1 MQHKHIALAAMALI
15 AGVQAQAATLIS
27 GASASSI
34 AYVEALSTNNVCP
47 SNNVSVF
54 VRGTATNALGNN
66 FTVKCNGGTFGTTG
80 ENEVRFDVNGGSLNA
95 ILFSTAGTSEVLAG
109 NAGGL
114 SAATTGCTATNP
126 TGVMTS
132 FLGTT
137 GNKLNL
143 CASNAALTSGK
154 SVGGF
159 MDIEPQIFQAQGVIT
174 GDYSANIQPAT
185 FSQAFAVG
193 VSSALY
199 NALQAYQQTAAGG
212 NLVPST
218 CAAGDATAACQP
230 TIGRAQVNAI
240 INSNEFNDAK
250 NKGAKFLVPTTTETN
265 LTYCRRPA
273 TSGTQM
279 GAEVYFLQAVLGTGA
294 LSGFGSIHEPSYLTG
309 SAPVGAAT
317 VVNGGSVLI
326 DNTAAGVG
334 ATGTLT
340 VLLNSGTGDL
350 KKCLNKQ
357 AVGTPAQPVPAGT
370 FAIGILSAEN
380 NPIGSSDTYKLV
392 KLNGASTTAGVA
404 GDSQTANAIK
414 GIYDYV
420 FESVVFD
427 AGSSTVGTK
436 VLNLINTGVKTGA
449 GTPGVF
455 LNVNSTTPESNFT
468 RNGSSVN
475 AYSSN

>member
-15 AGVQAQAATLIS
+15 AGVQAQAATLVS

-66 FTVKCNGGTFGTTG
+66 FTVKCNSGTFGTTG

-95 ILFSTAGTSEVLAG
+95 ILFSAAGASEVLAG

-114 SAATTGCTATNP
+114 SAATTGCTATNA
-126 TGVMTS
+126 TGVLAG

-143 CASNAALTSGK
+143 CASNAALTTGK

-174 GDYSANIQPAT
+174 GDYSANVQPAT

-240 INSNEFNDAK
+240 ISNNDFNDAK
-250 NKGAKFLVPTTTETN
+250 NKGAKFLVPTTTESN

-279 GAEVYFLQAVLGTGA
+279 GAEVYFLQAVQATGLLGGA
-294 LSGFGSIHEPSYLTG
+294 GSIHEPSFLTG
-309 SAPVGAAT
+309 SAPAGAAT
-317 VVNGGSVLI
+317 VVNGGSVVV
-326 DNTAAGVG
+326 DN
-334 ATGTLT
+334 ATGNTLT
-340 VLLNSGTGDL
+340 VALNSGTGDV

-357 AVGTPAQPVPAGT
+357 AVGTPAQPIPAGT

-427 AGSSTVGTK
+427 GGSSTVGTN
-436 VLNLINTGVKTGA
+436 VLNLINAGVKTGT

-455 LNVNSTTPESNFT
+455 LNVNSATPESNFT
-468 RNGSSVN
+468 RGGSSVN

>member
-15 AGVQAQAATLIS
+15 AGAQAQAVTLIS

-34 AYVEALSTNNVCP
+34 AYVEALATNNVCP

-66 FTVKCNGGTFGTTG
+66 FTVKCNSGTFGTTG

-95 ILFSTAGTSEVLAG
+95 ILFSTAGTSEALAG

-126 TGVMTS
+126 TGVMTN

-143 CASNAALTSGK
+143 CGTSAALVSGK

-174 GDYSANIQPAT
+174 GDYSANVVPAT

-199 NALQAYQQTAAGG
+199 NALQAYQQTTAGG

-230 TIGRAQVNAI
+230 TIGRAQINAI
-240 INSNEFNDAK
+240 INNIDFNDAK

-279 GAEVYFLQAVLGTGA
+279 AAEVYFLQSVLGTGA
-294 LSGFGSIHEPSYLTG
+294 LSGAGSIHEPSYLTG
-309 SAPVGAAT
+309 SAPAGAIT
-317 VVNGGSVLI
+317 VVNGGSVLV
-326 DNTAAGVG
+326 DNSTGSTG
-334 ATGTLT
+334 GTLT

-357 AVGTPAQPVPAGT
+357 AVGSPAQPIPTGT
-370 FAIGILSAEN
+370 FAIGVLSAEN
-380 NPIGSSDTYKLV
+380 NPIGSTDTYKLV

-404 GDSQTANAIK
+404 NDSQTANAIK
-414 GIYDYV
+414 GNYDYV

-427 AGSSTVGTK
+427 AGNTVGTK
-436 VLNLINTGVKTGA
+436 VLTLINTSVKTGA

-455 LNVNSTTPESNFT
+455 LNVNSSTPESNFT
-468 RNGSSVN
+468 RNGNSVN
-475 AYSSN
+475 AYTSN